1 MRKIGVFE
9 SIFKKNTQRQEV
21 NGYFETLTAYNPV
34 FTTSNE
40 GVYEMEL
47 TRASIHAFAT
57 HASKLLPEINGT
69 AYKELKNILKFKPN
83 QFMSTSQFL
92 YRTAT
97 ILSVNNTCYIVPIE
111 DDYGYITGYYPIVPQ
126 YTEILDVGGV
136 PFMRYTFATGVKATV
151 EYSKVGV
158 LTNFQY
164 MNDFEGENN
173 NALRPTMQLIHT
185 QNEGIVE
192 GVKNSAFIRF
202 IARINNFTKPD
213 DLKKERDQF
222 KANNFGS
229 DNNGGLVLFGNQYS
243 DIKQVDS
250 QPFVIN
256 ADQQKLI
263 QENVYNYFGVNQ
275 SILQNSYNEE
285 EWAAFYEGKIEP
297 FAIQLSLAMSNMTYT
312 EKELA
317 RGNQIVFTANRLQ
330 YASNATKLQV
340 STQLFDRGILT
351 TNQIMDIW
359 NMAHVEDGDKRYI
372 RKEYTETSK
381 LDGGDIND
389 ANMQEQ
395 GIQNDVA
402 IDGGTN

>member
-1 MRKIGVFE
+1 M
-9 SIFKKNTQRQEV
+9 
-21 NGYFETLTAYNPV
+21 
-34 FTTSNE
+34 
-40 GVYEMEL
+40 
-47 TRASIHAFAT
+47 
-57 HASKLLPEINGT
+57 
-69 AYKELKNILKFKPN
+69 
-83 QFMSTSQFL
+83 
-92 YRTAT
+92 
-97 ILSVNNTCYIVPIE
+97 
-111 DDYGYITGYYPIVPQ
+111 
-126 YTEILDVGGV
+126 
-136 PFMRYTFATGVKATV
+136 
-151 EYSKVGV
+151 
-158 LTNFQY
+158 
-164 MNDFEGENN
+164 
-173 NALRPTMQLIHT
+173 IHT

-202 IARINNFTKPD
+202 IAKINNFTKPD

-222 KANNFGS
+222 KANNFGT
-229 DNNGGLVLFGNQYS
+229 DNNGGLLLFGNQYS

>member
-1 MRKIGVFE
+1 M
-9 SIFKKNTQRQEV
+9 
-21 NGYFETLTAYNPV
+21 
-34 FTTSNE
+34 
-40 GVYEMEL
+40 
-47 TRASIHAFAT
+47 
-57 HASKLLPEINGT
+57 
-69 AYKELKNILKFKPN
+69 
-83 QFMSTSQFL
+83 
-92 YRTAT
+92 
-97 ILSVNNTCYIVPIE
+97 
-111 DDYGYITGYYPIVPQ
+111 
-126 YTEILDVGGV
+126 
-136 PFMRYTFATGVKATV
+136 
-151 EYSKVGV
+151 
-158 LTNFQY
+158 
-164 MNDFEGENN
+164 
-173 NALRPTMQLIHT
+173 
-185 QNEGIVE
+185 
-192 GVKNSAFIRF
+192 
-202 IARINNFTKPD
+202 
-213 DLKKERDQF
+213 
-222 KANNFGS
+222 
-229 DNNGGLVLFGNQYS
+229 FGNQYS